1 MEVHNAAVK
10 RTEALVASETSPKL
24 VSMINNRGLARE
36 RDELRVVTGE
46 LGAMLIDA
54 GVQAH
59 EGQDDWGTKE
69 AQDVSSPEAQNG
81 SSHDTVDH
89 DEMERDTRGG

>member
-1 MEVHNAAVK
+1 MATLQGDNEPS
-10 RTEALVASETSPKL
+10 RDTGSL
-24 VSMINNRGLARE
+24 GLARE

>member
-1 MEVHNAAVK
+1 
-10 RTEALVASETSPKL
+10 
-24 VSMINNRGLARE
+24 
-36 RDELRVVTGE
+36 
-46 LGAMLIDA
+46 MLIDA

-69 AQDVSSPEAQNG
+69 AQNVSSPEAQNG